1 MQTCQNPLHRL
12 HRIRGAAPRALEDV
26 APDACRLVDR
36 IYGNRR
42 PRTSKRSP
50 SRWWVPFA
58 AKKYPRGWGARV
70 SVPLG
75 VQTSRCWSIRS
86 QIHWQ
91 FIGLCLPAVDSRTED
106 ARGYKTYA
114 SPMESSM
121 DRYLC
126 EHIGLVLGPGRE
138 GATMPN
144 ESSRE
149 DPPTSTTHKG
159 SSTAVGASLQPAI
172 VRSGQQD
179 TQKGPAYGFWLAALA
194 LVLVSVVAFSAL
206 LIFRSAFEQ
215 ATDVTTVLSSLFAV
229 VGTVVGAYLG
239 IKTSG
244 DTRDATQG
252 AIERAHE
259 TANRALADLPPEVG
273 RRVAGGG

>member
-1 MQTCQNPLHRL
+1 
-12 HRIRGAAPRALEDV
+12 
-26 APDACRLVDR
+26 
-36 IYGNRR
+36 
-42 PRTSKRSP
+42 
-50 SRWWVPFA
+50 
-58 AKKYPRGWGARV
+58 
-70 SVPLG
+70 
-75 VQTSRCWSIRS
+75 
-86 QIHWQ
+86 
-91 FIGLCLPAVDSRTED
+91 
-106 ARGYKTYA
+106 
-114 SPMESSM
+114 
-121 DRYLC
+121 
-126 EHIGLVLGPGRE
+126 
-138 GATMPN
+138 MPN

-149 DPPTSTTHKG
+149 DPPTSTTHEG

-252 AIERAHE
+252 AVERAHE
-259 TANRALADLPPEVG
+259 TANRALAELPPEVG